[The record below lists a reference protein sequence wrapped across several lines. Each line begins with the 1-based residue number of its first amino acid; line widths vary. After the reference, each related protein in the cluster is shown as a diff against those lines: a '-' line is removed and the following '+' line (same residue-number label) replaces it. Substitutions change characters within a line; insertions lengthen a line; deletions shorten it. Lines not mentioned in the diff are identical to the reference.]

1 MTEVKLVFTGKETKS
16 IQIVAQELDIN
27 KFDHKRLPSDT
38 HVVTYVIGD
47 TTYYDAVRAYTM
59 VDIFDAYYDKL
70 KGTGTVST
78 IKSGYG
84 TIRPNLYGKIQ
95 QGEEE

>member
-1 MTEVKLVFTGKETKS
+1 METKLQFTAKETKQ
-16 IQIVAQELDIN
+16 IQIVAQEVDIDT
-27 KFDHKRLPSDT
+27 FDDKRLPSDV
-38 HVVTYVIGD
+38 HIVTYEIGD

-70 KGTGTVST
+70 KDTGTVSK

-84 TIRPNLYGKIQ
+84 TIRPNLYGKIKTN
-95 QGEEE
+95 EEE

>member
-1 MTEVKLVFTGKETKS
+1 MTETKLQFTGKETKS
-16 IQIVAQELDIN
+16 IQIVAQELDID
-27 KFDHKRLPSDT
+27 KFEHKNLPSDV
-38 HVVTYVIGD
+38 HVVTYNIGD

-70 KGTGTVST
+70 KDTGTVSK

-84 TIRPNLYGKIQ
+84 TIRPNLYGKIKN
-95 QGEEE
+95 EEE

>member
-1 MTEVKLVFTGKETKS
+1 MKTKLQFTAKETNQ
-16 IQIVAQELDIN
+16 IQIVAQEVDID
-27 KFDHKRLPSDT
+27 KFDDKRLPSDV
-38 HVVTYVIGD
+38 HIVTYQIGD

-70 KGTGTVST
+70 KDTGTVSK

-84 TIRPNLYGKIQ
+84 TIRPNLYGKIKN
-95 QGEEE
+95 EEE

>member
-1 MTEVKLVFTGKETKS
+1 METKLQFTGKETKS
-16 IQIVAQELDIN
+16 IQIVAQELDID
-27 KFDHKRLPSDT
+27 KFDHKNLPSDV
-38 HVVTYVIGD
+38 HVVTYNIGD

-70 KGTGTVST
+70 KDTGTVSK

-84 TIRPNLYGKIQ
+84 TIRPNLYGKIKN
-95 QGEEE
+95 EEE